1 MRPALKSQVL
11 CRTLL
16 AGACRYAAI
25 IQEDFHDSFENL
37 GCLILVTSELS
48 LLFHRYI
55 AGVISHH
62 LVLLQVLGCF
72 KALKYSGIVMQYC
85 ASWA

>member
-1 MRPALKSQVL
+1 MNGIRQFTLFDWKAAGSLEKTMRPKLKSQVL

-37 GCLILVTSELS
+37 GCLILATSELS
-48 LLFHRYI
+48 LLFP
-55 AGVISHH
+55 
-62 LVLLQVLGCF
+62 
-72 KALKYSGIVMQYC
+72 
-85 ASWA
+85 